1 MDNQLDLS
9 RVISVITENP
19 DLIARISAL
28 ATEGDKKEELPTVSE
43 GEGGDLNAD
52 SAVNEETAAVSS
64 EPSVSGDGARKS
76 RQRLLSAFKPY
87 LSTERARA
95 IDSMLAIADVLDT
108 VRGR

>member
-9 RVISVITENP
+9 KVISIITENP

-28 ATEGDKKEELPTVSE
+28 AAQSGRSEDQQSEKETEESTSKTEETDIEEVSAVPKVPTVKN
-43 GEGGDLNAD
+43 DRNQ
-52 SAVNEETAAVSS
+52 N
-64 EPSVSGDGARKS
+64 

-87 LSTERARA
+87 LSTDRAKA
-95 IDSMLAIADVLDT
+95 IDSMLTIAEVLDA